1 MHNKT
6 LGSNSISA
14 DAGNRKYWRTP
25 EERDEPIAAAESA
38 HGEFGPDVLNNAL
51 PANVVSRRGF
61 LGVLGASAALATV
74 GCDNHQRTI
83 VPYTKRPAEIIP
95 GVANY
100 YASTFPEGKRS
111 YPVLVKTREGRPIHI
126 MGNDEHPRFKGKTS
140 TRAIADISALYDPD
154 RLRSPRF
161 EQRPIA
167 WSDVEKALVAAL
179 TTAKRDGTGVLLL
192 TGASG
197 SPSQDALLA
206 QLKVSV
212 PTLDVIHWEPAVSD
226 SARAGCKAA
235 FGVDLELQPKLGE
248 ADVIVSFGCDFLNG
262 EDPVAIGEFSAK
274 RNPEPPGR
282 AMNRLWVFE
291 GALSLTGA
299 NADERFPMRPSQL
312 PQLAFA
318 LARDLHIKAGIEL
331 PAEVNVP
338 AVPADVVSRLGID
351 AAVWSQLIADLARS
365 RSRAVVLCGDELSPE
380 AHVAV
385 HLLNSMLKSVAIET
399 RPGLPL
405 ASLQDLQRLVTSML
419 AGRYSMA
426 VLWNINPV
434 YAYPDPEQWNAAFA
448 KVATRVW
455 IGSVADES
463 AAQCQWVLPAN
474 HWLESWGDF
483 GPAEVLTLQQPVVAP
498 LFDTREP
505 EDLIL
510 ASLKGLGMQV
520 PRDYRTFVRERWN
533 REVKPTDTLVPF
545 EQQFTAWLHDG
556 LFQRSLVT
564 QASAVSLQA
573 AAVNLAASATVSNS
587 EQAKFELVLRPGL
600 QVFDGRYANNGWLQ
614 ELPDPITK
622 NTWGNPLVLG
632 PDDAREL
639 GLANGDITTLEL
651 GATEL
656 RLPVLIQPGQAK
668 GVLSL
673 SLGYGRTTGSVARGV
688 GVNAF
693 PLVGLNTSTPHLRFG
708 AKLSKTHDHMRLPVT
723 QAHHRLEGRD
733 LVRSFT
739 PAQYAAELER
749 PRKKVELV
757 TLYPDQEFPEHK
769 WGMAIDLSK
778 CVGCSACV
786 VACQSENNIATV
798 GPEQVERGRE
808 MHWIRIDSYYEGS
821 DSNPKVVHQP
831 MLCQHCDTAPCE
843 NVCPV
848 NATNHSSDGLNQMVY
863 NRCVGTRYCANNCPY
878 KVRRFN
884 FFEYTAEKSEP
895 ADLVYNPEVTV
906 RPRGVMEKCSFCVQ
920 RIEDGR
926 MRAKTEHR
934 PVRDGEITP
943 ACAAACPSGAI
954 VFGDLK
960 DPQSRVARQSR
971 DARGYKVLEEI
982 GTRPAITYLAD
993 LTNPALSGGSNE

>member
-1 MHNKT
+1 VDKKIIGST
-6 LGSNSISA
+6 LVLA
-14 DAGNRKYWRTP
+14 AAGERKYWRSL
-25 EERDEPIAAAESA
+25 EERDEPIAATESA
-38 HGEFGPDVLNNAL
+38 HSEFGPDVLNNAL
-51 PANVVSRRGF
+51 PSSVVSRRGF
-61 LGVLGASAALATV
+61 LGVLGATAALATA
-74 GCDNHQRTI
+74 GCESHQRTI
-83 VPYTKRPAEIIP
+83 VPYTRRPVEIIP

-111 YPVLVKTREGRPIHI
+111 YPVLIKTREGRPIHI
-126 MGNDEHPRFKGKTS
+126 TGNDEHPRFKGKTS

-161 EQRPIA
+161 EQRPTT
-167 WSDVEKALVAAL
+167 WSEVEKALVAAL
-179 TTAKRDGTGVLLL
+179 TAKGDGTRALLL
-192 TGASG
+192 TGASA
-197 SPSQDALLA
+197 SPSRDALLA
-206 QLKVSV
+206 QLKANV
-212 PTLDVIHWEPAVSD
+212 PALDVIYWEPAVSD
-226 SARAGCKAA
+226 SAREGCKAA
-235 FGVDLELQPKLGE
+235 FGESLELQPKLSE
-248 ADVIVSFGCDFLNG
+248 ADVIVSFGADFLNG
-262 EDPVAIGEFSAK
+262 EDPVAISEFASK
-274 RNPEPPGR
+274 RSPEQPGH

-291 GALSLTGA
+291 GSLTLTGA
-299 NADERFPMRPSQL
+299 NADERFPIRPSRL
-312 PQLAFA
+312 PRLAFA
-318 LARDLHIKAGIEL
+318 LARDLHIRAGVEL
-331 PAEVNVP
+331 PAGVNVP
-338 AVPADVVSRLGID
+338 AVPDDVVATLGIE
-351 AAVWSQLIADLARS
+351 AAVWSELIADLARS

-385 HLLNSMLKSVAIET
+385 HLLNTMLKSAAIEA

-405 ASLQDLQRLVTSML
+405 ASLRELQRAVTSMQ

-426 VLWNINPV
+426 VLWNINPA
-434 YAYPDPEQWNAAFA
+434 YAYPNPEQWSAAFA
-448 KVATRVW
+448 KVAARFW

-463 AAQCQWVLPAN
+463 ASQCQWILPCN

-498 LFDTREP
+498 LYDTRQP

-510 ASLKGLGMQV
+510 ASLKGLGVQV
-520 PRDYRTFVRERWN
+520 PSDYRTFVRERWN
-533 REVKPTDTLVPF
+533 REVKPADTLVPF
-545 EQQFTAWLHDG
+545 EQQFTASLHDG
-556 LFQRSLVT
+556 VFQRYLVT
-564 QASAVSLQA
+564 PVLVRSLQA
-573 AAVNLAASATVSNS
+573 AAVNAAVPVTLPKIGDA
-587 EQAKFELVLRPGL
+587 QFELMLRPGL

-622 NTWGNPLVLG
+622 NTWGNPLVLA

-639 GLANGDITTLEL
+639 GLVNGDITRLEL
-651 GATEL
+651 GGRVL
-656 RLPVLIQPGQAK
+656 RLPVLVQPGQAK
-668 GVLSL
+668 GVLAL
-673 SLGYGRTTGSVARGV
+673 SLGYGRTTGTVARGV

-693 PLVGLNTSTPHLRFG
+693 PLVGLDTSTAHLRSG
-708 AKLSKTHDHMRLPVT
+708 VKLSKTPDHVRLPLT

-733 LVRSFT
+733 VVRSFT
-739 PAQYAAELER
+739 PSQYAAEVAS
-749 PRKKVELV
+749 PRKKIGLV
-757 TLYPDQEFPEHK
+757 TLYPDQKFPEHK

-884 FFEYTAEKSEP
+884 FFEYTAEKTEP

-934 PVRDGEITP
+934 AVRDGEITT

-971 DARGYKVLEEI
+971 DARGYKVLEEV